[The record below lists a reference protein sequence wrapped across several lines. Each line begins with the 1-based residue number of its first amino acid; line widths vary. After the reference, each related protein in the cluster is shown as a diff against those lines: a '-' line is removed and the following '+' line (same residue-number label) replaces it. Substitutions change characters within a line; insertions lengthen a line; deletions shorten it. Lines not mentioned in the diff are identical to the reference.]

1 MFITSI
7 RYKGSLIIHFSQIR
21 KHRDELLK
29 FAREIRVRDPTAKV
43 VLQYDRLFV
52 ENDVF
57 LYNETEQRVERV
69 LMKMPEGE
77 KILSL

>member
-1 MFITSI
+1 
-7 RYKGSLIIHFSQIR
+7 LQIR

-29 FAREIRVRDPTAKV
+29 FAREIRVRDPSAKV

-77 KILSL
+77 DILVLTN